1 MTEFNETAIS
11 ILFEVNQMEINVLC
25 GKESKE
31 RSNLKLCATIAGT
44 FDKILHVKALES
56 YTNMFESDTLYYY
69 EVQTESIIVVGSI
82 ISTRHGKLQ

>member
-11 ILFEVNQMEINVLC
+11 ILFEVNQMEINVIC
-25 GKESKE
+25 GKE
-31 RSNLKLCATIAGT
+31 RSNLKQCATIAGT
-44 FDKILHVKALES
+44 FDNILHLKALES

-82 ISTRHGKLQ
+82 ISTRHGKLL